1 MMFTGIV
8 EGTGRVT
15 DLEDEGAVR
24 VFRIAPP
31 PNLLEGLKP
40 GSSVSVDGA
49 CLTVVDLD
57 AEGFTVEVVG
67 TTIARTVASTYE
79 EGSRVNLERAAVLGD
94 RIDGHVLQGHVDGIG
109 HLISV
114 RDEGGFRKLEV
125 TIPVEV
131 HRLTVPRGSIGL
143 NGVSLTVS
151 ELGSADRIEVA
162 VIPHTWDVTN
172 FQYLSEGD
180 PLNVEGDLI
189 GKYVGK
195 WLQHND
201 HGDPGGPARAI

>member
-8 EGTGRVT
+8 EGMGRVA
-15 DLEDEGAVR
+15 DLKEERAVR
-24 VFRIAPP
+24 TLRIAPSP
-31 PNLLEGLKP
+31 QLLDGLRP

-49 CLTVVDLD
+49 CLTVVGLD
-57 AEGFTVEVVG
+57 DEGFTVEVVS
-67 TTIARTVASTYE
+67 TTMARTVASTYE
-79 EGSRVNLERAAVLGD
+79 QGSRVNLERAAVLGD
-94 RIDGHVLQGHVDGIG
+94 RIDGHILQGHVDGIG

-114 RDEGGFRKLEV
+114 LDEGGSRRLEV
-125 TIPVEV
+125 TIPTEV

-151 ELGSADRIEVA
+151 ELGSEDRIEVA
-162 VIPHTWDVTN
+162 VIPHTWEVTN

-195 WLQHND
+195 WLQRNE
-201 HGDPGGPARAI
+201 HGDAGGPARAI